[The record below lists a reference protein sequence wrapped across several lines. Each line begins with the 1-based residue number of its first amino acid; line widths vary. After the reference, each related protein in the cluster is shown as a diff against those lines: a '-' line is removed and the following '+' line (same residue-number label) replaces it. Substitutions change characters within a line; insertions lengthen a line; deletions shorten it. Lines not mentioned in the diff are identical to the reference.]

1 MSGTNEPGSPGD
13 DELPDQDE
21 FELPED
27 LDEDEAPDE
36 VPEEDLAP
44 PDDQPPP
51 RQSRRERQEANWRE
65 RAIRAEAERDAYRE
79 VRQQAPQPQRI
90 DPQLAAQQRAQEYQ
104 RISMLPP
111 EEQVAA
117 IDRMIEQR
125 TALGTLQAFD
135 RADRSDFERMK
146 AQYPAA
152 RRLAPQVE
160 QTINA
165 QRAQGVY
172 QFSREQVY
180 HYLLGQE
187 VHSRSVEGA
196 TRQRQTGQRNVQR
209 QTVQPRRGARGD
221 VATSG
226 NRARGAD
233 ADRRLLESIRIDDL

>member
-21 FELPED
+21 FDLPED
-27 LDEDEAPDE
+27 DIEDEPPEE
-36 VPEEDLAP
+36 VPEDDLAP
-44 PDDQPPP
+44 PEDQPPP
-51 RQSRRERQEANWRE
+51 RQTRRERQEANWRE

-79 VRQQAPQPQRI
+79 VRQQAPQPQRV
-90 DPQLAAQQRAQEYQ
+90 DPQLQQQQRAQEYQ

-135 RADRSDFERMK
+135 RADRSDFERLK
-146 AQYPAA
+146 SSSAAA
-152 RRLAPQVE
+152 RRLGTQVE
-160 QTINA
+160 QTLAA
-165 QRAQGVY
+165 QRAQGIY
-172 QFSREQVY
+172 QFSREQIY

-187 VHSRSVEGA
+187 VANRSVEGA

-209 QTVQPRRGARGD
+209 QTVAQRRGARGD